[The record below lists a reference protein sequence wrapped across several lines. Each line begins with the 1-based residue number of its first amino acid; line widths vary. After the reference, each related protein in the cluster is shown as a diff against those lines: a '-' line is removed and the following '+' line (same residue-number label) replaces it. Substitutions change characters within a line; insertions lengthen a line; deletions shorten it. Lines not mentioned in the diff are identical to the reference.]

1 MSSVLITEILSKS
14 KVFVTEASKSGV
26 FNISCTKMVAGE
38 QWFNNFMLNRTE
50 KSMKEIDYFP
60 SSTKFKFGDVRQ
72 VTAIKHVVFPAVI
85 GGKHC
90 KKTFCYY

>member
-14 KVFVTEASKSGV
+14 KVFVTEASESGV

-72 VTAIKHVVFPAVI
+72 VTVIKQVFPAVI
-85 GGKHC
+85 GGKHY